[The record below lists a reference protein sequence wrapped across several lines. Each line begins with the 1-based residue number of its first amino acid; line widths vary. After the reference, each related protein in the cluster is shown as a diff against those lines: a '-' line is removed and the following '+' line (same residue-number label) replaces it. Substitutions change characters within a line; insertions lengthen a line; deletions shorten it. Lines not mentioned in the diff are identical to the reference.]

1 MFPWEVF
8 PRSRHQC
15 FLWRYFFK
23 KQLWLK
29 LLTRSVVSLWRAS
42 TCFSTFC
49 CLSPTTSCAHNIQS
63 CHWWISGNVAQFE
76 NKTWWVFSAADS
88 QQSVTSMKPFA
99 LTVQIKCSWWKIE
112 ADVFPPTLQPKIP
125 KESLNCVCA
134 VFCRDSR
141 VEELGQYYERKYAK
155 PSTGEQWV
163 SLFLGLVKKTHYSI
177 WIFVTWQNRL
187 YGLSSHKASKN
198 SCYTTVK
205 CLSLFF
211 HSRLRPK
218 FICYSQM

>member
-1 MFPWEVF
+1 MRSISPQPTSVF
-8 PRSRHQC
+8 SVTLFLEKTTLIKTADSFCRLSDEHPPVSQRFAVYLHQ
-15 FLWRYFFK
+15 
-23 KQLWLK
+23 
-29 LLTRSVVSLWRAS
+29 
-42 TCFSTFC
+42 
-49 CLSPTTSCAHNIQS
+49 PTTSCAHNIQS
-63 CHWWISGNVAQFE
+63 CHWWSSGNVAQFE